1 MPISKYLDEVRKDP
15 YFFLILIGGV
25 IWYIALLLGV
35 LGYLGVTLG
44 FTLTCFATTAYA
56 LKRPTELAW
65 PGLVVGVIVHFIG
78 LLILGLIPFIGPA
91 IYVLGHILI
100 LFFAVPLAIRRD

>member
-1 MPISKYLDEVRKDP
+1 MSISKYLDEVRKDP
-15 YFFLILIGGV
+15 YFLLILFGGI
-25 IWYIALLLGV
+25 IWYIALLLGIF
-35 LGYLGVTLG
+35 GYLGITLG

-56 LKRPTELAW
+56 LKRPIELAW
-65 PGLVVGVIVHFIG
+65 PGLLVGVIVHFIG